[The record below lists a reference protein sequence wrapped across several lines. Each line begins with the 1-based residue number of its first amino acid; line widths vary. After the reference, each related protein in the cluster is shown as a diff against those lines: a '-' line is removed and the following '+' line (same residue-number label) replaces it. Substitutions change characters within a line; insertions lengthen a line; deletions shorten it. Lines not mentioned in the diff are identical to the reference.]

1 MECVGFRNANSGL
14 ACSLFFIPVMN
25 ASPCRAANCAVSL
38 MTSRSRLATPSGA
51 FTVNA
56 SLFGAT
62 RTLATAAP
70 AAATA
75 TVPEAAF
82 AAFAA
87 SSAFFATAAASPP
100 AASSLNAAILLL

>member
-1 MECVGFRNANSGL
+1 MFPLLYPGYE
-14 ACSLFFIPVMN
+14 
-25 ASPCRAANCAVSL
+25 
-38 MTSRSRLATPSGA
+38 RLAVPRRELRGELDDVQVAARDAVGA